1 MPGRPCKRYGYE
13 QTGLRNLAALFLGFR
28 IPKGNRTSN
37 WAARQLS
44 PAQLTYAATDAW
56 VCRELY
62 LRFEAAGS
70 AALKIATLAP
80 GIATARARHRRN
92 RMSTVVNHALR
103 QLRAGKLAIGVG
115 LRQARTVDTA
125 QLMKTAGF
133 DWLFI
138 DCEHNS
144 MGTDTAAQIASA
156 SLAVGI
162 TPIVRVA
169 GKEHWLASRM
179 LDNGAQ
185 GVVVPH
191 VESDS
196 EAKRIADHCRFP
208 PIGHRSMG
216 GGLQQLGFAP
226 VPVGE
231 AARIVNEET
240 LVVVMLESPR
250 GIENCEAIAAVPG
263 IDALLIGTNDLCME
277 MGIPGQFED
286 PRHPRGVHQGHRG
299 LSQAWQ
305 VPGMG
310 GMYTPE
316 LLERHIGMG
325 VQLILSGSDF
335 SLLMQ
340 AGKARA
346 GLVRGF
352 EKK

>member
-1 MPGRPCKRYGYE
+1 
-13 QTGLRNLAALFLGFR
+13 
-28 IPKGNRTSN
+28 
-37 WAARQLS
+37 
-44 PAQLTYAATDAW
+44 
-56 VCRELY
+56 
-62 LRFEAAGS
+62 
-70 AALKIATLAP
+70 
-80 GIATARARHRRN
+80 
-92 RMSTVVNHALR
+92 MSTVVNHALR
-103 QLRAGKLAIGVG
+103 QLRAGRLAIGVG

-208 PIGHRSMG
+208 PLGHRSMG

-277 MGIPGQFED
+277 MGIPGQFDD
-286 PRHPRGVHQGHRG
+286 PRIREAYTKVIAACRKHGKF
-299 LSQAWQ
+299 
-305 VPGMG
+305 PGMG

>member
-1 MPGRPCKRYGYE
+1 
-13 QTGLRNLAALFLGFR
+13 
-28 IPKGNRTSN
+28 
-37 WAARQLS
+37 
-44 PAQLTYAATDAW
+44 
-56 VCRELY
+56 
-62 LRFEAAGS
+62 
-70 AALKIATLAP
+70 
-80 GIATARARHRRN
+80 
-92 RMSTVVNHALR
+92 MSTVVNHALR

-125 QLMKTAGF
+125 QIMKTAGF

-162 TPIVRVA
+162 TPVVRVA
-169 GKEHWLASRM
+169 GKEHWLVSRM

-191 VESDS
+191 VETES

-208 PIGHRSMG
+208 PVGHRSMG

-250 GIENCEAIAAVPG
+250 GIENCDAIAAVPG
-263 IDALLIGTNDLCME
+263 IDALLIGTNDLCFE
-277 MGIPGQFED
+277 MGIPGQFND
-286 PRHPRGVHQGHRG
+286 PRVREAYTKVIAACRKHGKF
-299 LSQAWQ
+299 
-305 VPGMG
+305 PGMG
-310 GMYTPE
+310 GMYTAE
-316 LLERHIGMG
+316 LLQRHIDMG

-346 GLVRGF
+346 DLVRGF
-352 EKK
+352 EKKT